1 MPLPSPSENAAIGLI
16 KALGG
21 NPNNTRS
28 FDLVR
33 AWMRAEGTSNP
44 SSPNFVVKINNPL
57 DSSLKE
63 PGSTNYNSAGVQNY
77 PTISSGIKANA
88 STLSEPQYRI
98 LKQAIV
104 KGSVKEFFS
113 KQGVGEMKT
122 YGGFASN
129 ASALKYAKGVASDYT
144 DITGGTSPLAGVGSV
159 DTSIGKVGSNAAQ
172 SVSNGVSGLV
182 KGLESVFKK
191 KTILTIAGIIVIF
204 LLMALIIYKGISS

>member
-144 DITGGTSPLAGVGSV
+144 AITGGTSPLAGVGSV

-172 SVSNGVSGLV
+172 SVGSAVASFFSTS
-182 KGLESVFKK
+182 KSA
-191 KTILTIAGIIVIF
+191 ILTIAGIIVIF
-204 LLMALIIYKGISS
+204 VLMALIIYRGIIS